1 MRFLSLKSEPNKP
14 LSTQNQYFP
23 FHISHSDIQQKRPVR
38 SLNSHWGCNLLIA
51 PFNFNTHLCRGLFPL
66 MIIMAF
72 LQSVTQ
78 RVKRST
84 VPLYHCGT
92 KKRINQR
99 QTMQSVSS
107 WCHIWLNV
115 CDYKGALMQNTS
127 KYWFTLSSLIA
138 GAHFI
143 HSIRCVLHGRVLNK
157 NVEGVLFFF
166 CVCVRVG
173 P

>member
-1 MRFLSLKSEPNKP
+1 MRTLTGWWLITECFSWMVPDIHLQCSISNYAIFSLQSEPNKT

-23 FHISHSDIQQKRPVR
+23 FHISHSDIQQKRPI
-38 SLNSHWGCNLLIA
+38 SLLNSHWGCNLLIA
-51 PFNFNTHLCRGLFPL
+51 PFNFNTHLCCGLFPL

-92 KKRINQR
+92 KKCINQR
-99 QTMQSVSS
+99 QTVQSVSS

-115 CDYKGALMQNTS
+115 CEYKGALMQNTS
-127 KYWFTLSSLIA
+127 KY
-138 GAHFI
+138 
-143 HSIRCVLHGRVLNK
+143 
-157 NVEGVLFFF
+157 
-166 CVCVRVG
+166 
-173 P
+173 